1 MNSAS
6 VVIPTYNQ
14 SLRLKI
20 TLTSFL
26 YQTSSAP
33 FEIIVVDDG
42 STDETLAVL
51 ESFIKKLPLSIIQ
64 QSNRGR
70 AAARNAGVLASQG
83 ELILFCDSDRPVS
96 NNWVESH
103 VDKHRKSQKNII
115 CVGEILEFFFS
126 NLEKKKQDILLDI
139 EHNWENLSRFSRV
152 YGYWKKLRSTFINGD
167 CLLHAPWIATLIGNL
182 SISRDFALDV
192 GLLDEDFKT
201 WGFEHFEF
209 GYRLHE
215 AGGIFKQNQDARNYH
230 LSHSRETK
238 YSDEIEKSQSLFAR
252 KNGNKNI
259 ENLSLF
265 LGGKINLGEFDQMFS
280 NGEKSLLPYSVQK
293 LRYKSYF

>member
-1 MNSAS
+1 MNCVS

-14 SLRLKI
+14 SLRLEI
-20 TLTSFL
+20 TLASFL
-26 YQTSSAP
+26 YQTSSVS

-42 STDETLAVL
+42 STDETLTVL
-51 ESFIKKLPLSIIQ
+51 KSYTKKLPLSIIQ
-64 QSNRGR
+64 QSNKGR

-83 ELILFCDSDRPVS
+83 ELVLFCDSDRPVS

-103 VDKHRKSQKNII
+103 ADKHKKSQKKIV
-115 CVGEILEFFFS
+115 CVGEILEFFFA
-126 NLEKKKQDILLDI
+126 NLEEKKQDILLDI

-152 YGYWKKLRSTFINGD
+152 YGYWKIIRSTFFNGE
-167 CLLHAPWIATLIGNL
+167 CLLHAPWITTLIGNL
-182 SISRDFALDV
+182 SISRDFVLDV

-230 LSHSRETK
+230 LAHSRKTK
-238 YSDEIEKSQSLFAR
+238 YSEEIEKSQSLFTR
-252 KNGNKNI
+252 KNRDKNI

-265 LGGKINLGEFDQMFS
+265 LSGKISVGEFDQMFS
-280 NGEKSLLPYSVQK
+280 KGEKSLLPYSVQK